1 MLMPEI
7 NFKAQIAGIVRKKR
21 PISLLDNNLVLSN
34 GEIDSDLLYDAVL
47 FMVDVYETD
56 KKSQMLTNI
65 VRQLQEYA

>member
-7 NFKAQIAGIVRKKR
+7 NFKDKIAGIVRKKR
-21 PISLLDNNLVLSN
+21 PISLLDNNLVLNN

-65 VRQLQEYA
+65 VR